1 MSQEFSH
8 DEEGENIFR
17 YSNKS
22 LLKLDSD
29 VVDKLVESFLDEH
42 MRTWSEYNY
51 FIIDDDTIL
60 IKVYEAQGEVEPTF
74 TVKARLEGGKL
85 VVVEVR

>member
-1 MSQEFSH
+1 MSQEFSN
-8 DEEGENIFR
+8 DEEGESIFR

-22 LLKLDSD
+22 LLKLDWD
-29 VVDKLVESFLDEH
+29 VVDKLIESFLNEH

-51 FIIDDDTIL
+51 FIIDDDTLL
-60 IKVYEAQGEVEPTF
+60 IKVYEAQGEVEPAF
-74 TVKARLEGGKL
+74 TVKARLEGDRL